1 MKITTEKLP
10 KSLLALS
17 IELDKER
24 FEKGLDQAARR
35 LSQKYPIHGFRPGK
49 APRFMIER
57 TFGREALIE
66 EASEELINKA
76 FRDALKQ
83 EKIEPVG
90 QASLQGVTS
99 SDPFTF
105 TVHVPVQPTVTV
117 GDYRSISVP
126 PELEAVTDEQ
136 VERAMDVI
144 RERHVV
150 LREPDEPRPAREGD
164 QLRARL
170 ETLVDGEPLDERDEN
185 DELSEQTLDLVK
197 GRLVDELY
205 EGLLGA
211 TIGDTREVTST
222 MPEDHGNEQVRGKEV
237 TFKVEI
243 LGLQERELPAWEDLP
258 TLENFEGT
266 LEDLRAKTRT
276 DLETAAKNAAERKAL
291 DTYIDR
297 LVEQTEYDIPDV
309 MIRELADQLLHD
321 QERQFA
327 RYGITLE
334 QMLQF
339 RGQTHDDAVEA
350 LLPDA
355 ERQTKVSLALREVV
369 DREGLN
375 ISPDELN
382 AEVGRLLESYD
393 EAERTAVVQQLM
405 NPQLINSVANSVLDR
420 KLRERLLAIASG
432 TAPDL
437 DAPAEPPAEAE
448 ADTNAPEAEAVAV
461 AEVEA
466 ELEAEP
472 EAEPVAEPEAEAEIT
487 TPTAE
492 TPTAK
497 AAEAEAV
504 EPETAGKSA
513 E

>member
-1 MKITTEKLP
+1 MMRSTEKRRRVAACSENRPERRGAAEIMEILAVKITTEKLP
-10 KSLLALS
+10 KSLLSLS

-66 EASEELINKA
+66 EASEDLINKA

-83 EKIEPVG
+83 ENIEPVG

-99 SDPFTF
+99 SEPFVF
-105 TVHVPVQPTVTV
+105 TVHVPVPPTVTI

-126 PELEAVTDEQ
+126 FEVEEVADEQ
-136 VERAMDVI
+136 VERAMDVV

-150 LREPDEPRPAREGD
+150 LKEPDEPRPIQEGD
-164 QLRARL
+164 QLRVKL
-170 ETLVDGEPLDERDEN
+170 ETIVDGEPLEERGEDG
-185 DELSEQTLDLVK
+185 ELREQTLDLVK

-211 TIGDTREVTST
+211 TVGDTKEVTAT
-222 MPEDHGNEQVRGKEV
+222 MSEDHGNEEVRGKEV

-243 LGLQERELPAWEDLP
+243 LGLQERMLPDWEELP

-266 LEDLRAKTRT
+266 LEELRAKTRA
-276 DLETAAKNAAERKAL
+276 DLETAAKSAAERKTL
-291 DTYIDR
+291 DAYIDE
-297 LVEQTEYDIPDV
+297 LVAQTEYDIPDV
-309 MIRELADQLLHD
+309 MVHELADQLLHD

-334 QMLQF
+334 QMLQY

-355 ERQTKVSLALREVV
+355 ERQTKVTLALREVV
-369 DREGLN
+369 GREGLN
-375 ISPDELN
+375 ISPDEIN
-382 AEVGRLLESYD
+382 EEVGRLLEDYD
-393 EAERTAVVQQLM
+393 EEQRPSVAQMLNT
-405 NPQLINSVANSVLDR
+405 QLINSVANSVLDR
-420 KLRERLLAIASG
+420 KLRERLLAIATG

-437 DAPAEPPAEAE
+437 DTP
-448 ADTNAPEAEAVAV
+448 
-461 AEVEA
+461 
-466 ELEAEP
+466 
-472 EAEPVAEPEAEAEIT
+472 AEPVADEPVADEPA
-487 TPTAE
+487 
-492 TPTAK
+492 
-497 AAEAEAV
+497 AAEPVADEPAAA
-504 EPETAGKSA
+504 EPETAGKTAA